1 MSFAKITYLFDTKK
15 ISGLRMQKEKWT
27 IHINRMNS
35 EPKERKIKYRTSE
48 IQYLWNMQLSTARNS
63 QTCAKIQMKKS

>member
-1 MSFAKITYLFDTKK
+1 
-15 ISGLRMQKEKWT
+15 MQKEKWT

-35 EPKERKIKYRTSE
+35 EPKARKIKYRTSE

-63 QTCAKIQMKKS
+63 QTCANEKKLT